1 MNQYLAASVVIISA
15 DMNQPLLRI
24 MQKHLST
31 YVEFSDLFES
41 FLHCFFKMLIF
52 GMLSLCCC

>member
-1 MNQYLAASVVIISA
+1 MNQYLAASVVIISV

-31 YVEFSDLFES
+31 YVEFDDLFES
-41 FLHCFFKMLIF
+41 FLHCFFKM
-52 GMLSLCCC
+52 